1 MARGV
6 ALPTCSPPL
15 TDYRLIVLIQ
25 WKYCL
30 AFSGH
35 ARTRWLF
42 PFPPDPHRTG
52 RLNFIEVL
60 SRIIDPETVAG
71 PSLCLMS
78 STGWICQ
85 SCNLTLFGSLWLST
99 VAEWRSCSEL
109 TSGRMQVIMI
119 GLGLINACKSHE
131 APDLFIIFY
140 LTLDVRVH
148 QQKKSFCSIW
158 SKIKHPSQMAGTL
171 LLVPR
176 EHQF

>member
-1 MARGV
+1 MIISI
-6 ALPTCSPPL
+6 PTGPTP
-15 TDYRLIVLIQ
+15 
-25 WKYCL
+25 
-30 AFSGH
+30 AN
-35 ARTRWLF
+35 
-42 PFPPDPHRTG
+42 RTG

-60 SRIIDPETVAG
+60 PRIIDPKTVAG
-71 PSLCLMS
+71 SSLCLMS

-99 VAEWRSCSEL
+99 VGERRSCSEF
-109 TSGRMQVIMI
+109 TSGRMQVIMT

-158 SKIKHPSQMAGTL
+158 SDIGQIKYLSQMAGTL

-176 EHQF
+176 ELQF